1 VVCALLPLKDLA
13 AAKSRLAG
21 LLRPS
26 ERRALAQAMAEDVL
40 GVLGGL
46 PVIGR
51 VILLSDDPCAPLLAE
66 RYGARWW
73 PERDLPGADLPG
85 GDLPGGDLPGGDLP
99 GWGLNN
105 LLEAAV
111 SRLFAEEKV
120 PVLVLHA
127 DLPLLQPADLVAALV
142 AWRPG
147 ERVVG
152 CDRHGTG
159 TNLLLFD
166 SASRPRFCFGPDSCR
181 RHLAQGPGTARR
193 LQRDGI
199 ALDVDEP
206 ADLALLLERLPSGAD
221 SHTAR
226 LLCDTALG
234 ARLAVALASLSG
246 ANPGPAEQG
255 QAL

>member
-40 GVLGGL
+40 GVLARL
-46 PVIGR
+46 PAIGR

-66 RYGARWW
+66 RYGAVWW
-73 PERDLPGADLPG
+73 PER
-85 GDLPGGDLPGGDLP
+85 DLPGGDLP

-111 SRLFAEEKV
+111 GRLFAAEAT

-127 DLPLLQPADLVAALV
+127 DLPLLQPADLEAAL
-142 AWRPG
+142 AGRAPG
-147 ERVVG
+147 ELVVG
-152 CDRHGTG
+152 SDRHGRG

-166 SASRPRFCFGPDSCR
+166 AACRPRFRFGPDSCHH
-181 RHLAQGPGTARR
+181 HLEQESGSGATARL
-193 LQRDGI
+193 LQREGI

-206 ADLALLLERLPSGAD
+206 ADLALLLQRLPQAPD
-221 SHTAR
+221 SHTGR
-226 LLCDTALG
+226 LLYGTALG
-234 ARLAVALASLSG
+234 ARIGLALASLTG
-246 ANPGPAEQG
+246 TEEGRLEQG
-255 QAL
+255 RAV

>member
-40 GVLGGL
+40 GVLARL
-46 PVIGR
+46 PAISR

-66 RYGARWW
+66 RYRAHWW
-73 PERDLPGADLPG
+73 PERDLPGSDLPG
-85 GDLPGGDLPGGDLP
+85 GDLPGR
-99 GWGLNN
+99 GLNN

-111 SRLFAEEKV
+111 SRVFAEDKA

-127 DLPLLQPADLVAALV
+127 DLPLLQPADLAAALV
-142 AWRPG
+142 EWRPG

-152 CDRHGTG
+152 CDRHGRG

-166 SASRPRFCFGPDSCR
+166 SASRPRFGFGPDSCR
-181 RHLAQGPGTARR
+181 RHLEQAPGVARLLR
-193 LQRDGI
+193 RDGI

-206 ADLALLLERLPSGAD
+206 ADLALLLERLQPAMD
-221 SHTAR
+221 SHTGR
-226 LLCDTALG
+226 LLCGTALG
-234 ARLAVALASLSG
+234 ARIGLALASLAG
-246 ANPGPAEQG
+246 AGEGRSEQG
-255 QAL
+255 RAV